1 MNDHLPSGGE
11 SYAGSGPW
19 LEKMGIAIVIS
30 YVQYIQYKRKAR
42 KSTCEKHECI
52 SLQKQFELE
61 NLYQVISIHVPDET
75 RTPMTK
81 FNIRDE
87 NVIWS

>member
-1 MNDHLPSGGE
+1 MRTLDRGLRQWVLQLLFDTFSTFSTKEKLERVLVKSMNVFH
-11 SYAGSGPW
+11 
-19 LEKMGIAIVIS
+19 
-30 YVQYIQYKRKAR
+30 YK
-42 KSTCEKHECI
+42 H
-52 SLQKQFELE
+52 SLSKRT
-61 NLYQVISIHVPDET
+61 YIHVPDET